1 MHADAGIM
9 KYNIYKIWERLSKGL
24 PESTREVILTVFLA
38 LVSSS
43 LSVCFMLLINLLFSN
58 TFVRYTHHSRFFFAS
73 ASLVT
78 ILATS
83 VAAGILLNRFS
94 PDSAG
99 SGIPELKAAYW
110 KEMGYVKA
118 KNVFIKFIA
127 GILSIGGGTSLGRE
141 GPTIYISGGIAS
153 TLSGYLGSPKRFRRR
168 ATAIGAAAGLAAA
181 FNAPMAAITF
191 VLEEIIGDMN
201 SRHLGRVILASLTGS
216 FVVYAIIGKNP
227 TFILPTLDFL
237 AWQNNLAVPVVAL
250 AGSLTGVAY
259 QKGALALRGKVKK
272 LDSVPLWLKPA
283 IGGLIT
289 WAIGVSVFFYTG
301 KIGIFG
307 LGYED
312 LSSTLLG
319 KTIWWV
325 AGILVIAKLLATIAS
340 YGFGGCGGIFSPLL
354 FIGGMAG
361 YFMAG
366 LIDLWVP
373 LSQSERT
380 LLCAVGMS
388 ASLGT
393 VVRAPLTT
401 ILIVFE
407 MTHQF
412 SLLPGL
418 MLSMIISSWVAKMTG
433 KTNFYDALL
442 IQDGNDLIKIRP
454 PQSIRG
460 WSELPVSA
468 IANTR
473 PVVINDLSRES
484 LKATVEKYKYNNF
497 PVMKNGEPV
506 GIISRRQIISSIADN
521 TNPDILEVQKCSSSQ
536 SIMDIDH
543 LFISSEASMLL
554 IVDNISGSFQ
564 GIVTIHDLL
573 RAQAAIY
580 D

>member
-1 MHADAGIM
+1 M